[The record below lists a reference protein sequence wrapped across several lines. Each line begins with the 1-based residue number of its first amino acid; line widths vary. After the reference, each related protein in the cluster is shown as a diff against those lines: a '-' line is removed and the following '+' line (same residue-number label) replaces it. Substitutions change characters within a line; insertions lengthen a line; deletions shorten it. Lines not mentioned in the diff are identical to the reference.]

1 MSRIKI
7 MCKPRNEAERK
18 LLIDAG
24 IITSA
29 QKHPWVFLEQLFA
42 RDWVNGLIQVSAYW
56 NVRTHYSY
64 CVRSLRLTTK
74 QFVDLFNF
82 ITLVPEADITHIV
95 PFVESTSRNRAVL
108 IFDYCAGDLL
118 SPKYQSTLIGK
129 W

>member
-7 MCKPRNEAERK
+7 MCKPRNAAERK

-42 RDWVNGLIQVSAYW
+42 RDWVNGLIKVSAYW
-56 NVRTHYSY
+56 NVCTHDSY
-64 CVRSLRLTTK
+64 RIKSLRLTVK
-74 QFVDLFNF
+74 QFIDLYNYT
-82 ITLVPEADITHIV
+82 TLVPEADIAHIV

-108 IFDYCAGDLL
+108 IFDYRVGDLINA
-118 SPKYQSTLIGK
+118 KYQ
-129 W
+129 

>member
-7 MCKPRNEAERK
+7 MCKPRNTAERK

-42 RDWVNGLIQVSAYW
+42 RELVNRLIKVSTYW
-56 NVRTHYSY
+56 NVSTHDSY
-64 CVRSLRLTTK
+64 RVRSLHLTAK
-74 QFVDLFNF
+74 QFVALFNF
-82 ITLVPEADITHIV
+82 ITLVPEANITHIV

-108 IFDYCAGDLL
+108 TYDYHAGDLI
-118 SPKYQSTLIGK
+118 SAKYQ
-129 W
+129 

>member
-1 MSRIKI
+1 MTHIKV

-29 QKHPWVFLEQLFA
+29 QRHPWVFLEQLYS
-42 RDWVNGLIQVSAYW
+42 RDWINGLIKVSAYW
-56 NVRTHYSY
+56 NVSTHDSY
-64 CVRSLRLTTK
+64 RVRSLRLTAK

-108 IFDYCAGDLL
+108 IYNYLAGDLL
-118 SPKYQSTLIGK
+118 SGK
-129 W
+129 

>member
-1 MSRIKI
+1 
-7 MCKPRNEAERK
+7 MCKPRNATERK

-29 QKHPWVFLEQLFA
+29 QKHPWIFLEQKFS
-42 RDWVNGLIQVSAYW
+42 REYVNGLVKVAAYW
-56 NVRTHYSY
+56 NVCTHISY
-64 CVRSLRLTTK
+64 RIRSLRVTTK

-108 IFDYCAGDLL
+108 KYDYRVEDLL
-118 SPKYQSTLIGK
+118 SAKYQ
-129 W
+129 

>member
-7 MCKPRNEAERK
+7 MCKPRNAAERK

-29 QKHPWVFLEQLFA
+29 QKHPWVFLGQLFS
-42 RDWVNGLIQVSAYW
+42 REWVNGYRKVSTYW
-56 NVRTHYSY
+56 NVSTHESY
-64 CVRSLRLTTK
+64 HIKSLRLNAK

-82 ITLVPEADITHIV
+82 ITLVPEADITHVV

-108 IFDYCAGDLL
+108 KFYYHTRHLISD
-118 SPKYQSTLIGK
+118 KYQ
-129 W
+129 

>member
-1 MSRIKI
+1 MSRIKV
-7 MCKPRNEAERK
+7 MCKPRNVQERK

-29 QKHPWVFLEQLFA
+29 QRHPWVFLEQLFA
-42 RDWVNGLIQVSAYW
+42 RDWINGLIKVYAYW
-56 NVRTHYSY
+56 NVSTHASY
-64 CVRSLRLTTK
+64 RVRSLRLTTK

-108 IFDYCAGDLL
+108 KYDYHVGDLI
-118 SPKYQSTLIGK
+118 SDKYQSTN
-129 W
+129 

>member
-1 MSRIKI
+1 MSHIKI
-7 MCKPRNEAERK
+7 MCKPQNTAERK

-29 QKHPWVFLEQLFA
+29 QKHPWVFLEQLFT
-42 RDWVNGLIQVSAYW
+42 RDWVNGLIKVSAYW
-56 NVRTHYSY
+56 SVSTHYSY
-64 CVRSLRLTTK
+64 RIRSLRLTTK

-108 IFDYCAGDLL
+108 IFDYHVGDFI
-118 SPKYQSTLIGK
+118 SERFR
-129 W
+129 

>member
-1 MSRIKI
+1 MSRLNI
-7 MCKPRNEAERK
+7 MCKPRSSEERK

-29 QKHPWVFLEQLFA
+29 QKHPWVFLEQRFF
-42 RDWVNGLIQVSAYW
+42 RGWVNGFIEVSAYW
-56 NVRTHYSY
+56 NVCTHDSY
-64 CVRSLRLTTK
+64 RVRSLRLTVK

-108 IFDYCAGDLL
+108 KYDYHAGDLI
-118 SPKYQSTLIGK
+118 SAKYQ
-129 W
+129 

>member
-1 MSRIKI
+1 MPCLKI
-7 MCKPRNEAERK
+7 MCKPRSSEERK

-29 QKHPWVFLEQLFA
+29 QKHPWVFLEQLVS
-42 RDWVNGLIQVSAYW
+42 RDWVNNCIKISMYW
-56 NVRTHYSY
+56 NVSTHNSY
-64 CVRSLRLTTK
+64 RIKSLRLTTK

-108 IFDYCAGDLL
+108 KYDYRVADLINV
-118 SPKYQSTLIGK
+118 K
-129 W
+129 

>member
-1 MSRIKI
+1 MSRIKV
-7 MCKPRNEAERK
+7 MCKPRNAAERK

-29 QKHPWVFLEQLFA
+29 QRHPWVFLEQLLV
-42 RDWVNGLIQVSAYW
+42 RGLVNGSIKVFAYW
-56 NVRTHYSY
+56 NVSTHYSY
-64 CVRSLRLTTK
+64 RVRSLRLAAK

-108 IFDYCAGDLL
+108 KYDYHAGDLINA
-118 SPKYQSTLIGK
+118 KYQ
-129 W
+129 